1 MGVLRAVAGIF
12 KQARAQRVTDRGKEK
27 HGTLPSVAYAP
38 RAVAAP
44 SAREPARPTLS
55 GRAISAAASSSG
67 GANSSSADASSTP
80 ETHEVLHRAGDLVV
94 VRAVSGGMWVAQ
106 LSEPIIKI
114 TGSDGVRF
122 NVDRAKAR
130 YFVLTAELG
139 SYPHALQFWS
149 LGQGGM
155 QRRLGGAAAA
165 ASRAAESD
173 GEHFSY
179 EKDDRVTRTAVRS
192 RFVGVSEEAHH
203 RGKLV
208 SFALTAEALL
218 EARQA
223 TIGGADTAI
232 ESDEDTEVAE
242 RLAEREANAA
252 AAAAA
257 AAQASEERHLSLNA
271 RRDMGKAKQAAD
283 AKGKAAAK
291 KRKGV

>member
-1 MGVLRAVAGIF
+1 MR
-12 KQARAQRVTDRGKEK
+12 
-27 HGTLPSVAYAP
+27 P
-38 RAVAAP
+38 RRQLNTCVP
-44 SAREPARPTLS
+44 
-55 GRAISAAASSSG
+55 
-67 GANSSSADASSTP
+67 
-80 ETHEVLHRAGDLVV
+80 
-94 VRAVSGGMWVAQ
+94 VAQ

-232 ESDEDTEVAE
+232 ESDEDTE
-242 RLAEREANAA
+242 
-252 AAAAA
+252 
-257 AAQASEERHLSLNA
+257 ASPSGWLSA
-271 RRDMGKAKQAAD
+271 RPLPSPPPPPP
-283 AKGKAAAK
+283 
-291 KRKGV
+291 RKLVRRGI